1 MTWVIVMA
9 VCYVVFAAWFAW
21 LLHLGFKRIK
31 DDVGKSTIYPA
42 MRFSSILLAFPVV
55 FAAVSKS
62 WPLLIALCGVASII
76 IAAIAF
82 DQIEEDS
89 RKRSKKKSS
98 KKEALCFE
106 SHLRRFLYCCYRID
120 SLLVYVPYFGI
131 VPKPRDTRGFFML

>member
-31 DDVGKSTIYPA
+31 DDAGKSTIYPA

-76 IAAIAF
+76 IAAVAF

-98 KKEALCFE
+98 KKKLFVLKAICAVFSAVAIELIVCWFTY
-106 SHLRRFLYCCYRID
+106 LI
-120 SLLVYVPYFGI
+120 LV
-131 VPKPRDTRGFFML
+131 